1 MWATAATMDING
13 TKGSIWQLTLTIYIY
28 KLKHECNKKI

>member
-13 TKGSIWQLTLTIYIY
+13 TKGFIWQLTLTIYIY
-28 KLKHECNKKI
+28 TI